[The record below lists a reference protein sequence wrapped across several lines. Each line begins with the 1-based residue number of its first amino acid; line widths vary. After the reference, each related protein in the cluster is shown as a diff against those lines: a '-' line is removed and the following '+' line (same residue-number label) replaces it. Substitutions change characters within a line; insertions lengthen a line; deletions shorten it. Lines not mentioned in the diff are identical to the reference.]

1 MLEIG
6 LPRLRMSRLFP
17 ASPGAQ
23 LQQIAVSTVSIQ
35 LGPNKITIPDRMEK
49 NLRSWICSPLKKC
62 LSVRSHQISPR
73 KCWKIGLPRLRI
85 SRRFLQDLSRAV
97 CRFSSG
103 LVAGNHRQHFFDP
116 TGSSAIQSPIGS
128 KKKITCSFY
137 PTTRRQ

>member
-1 MLEIG
+1 MPQNESEFSSSNQSCFSLLQGPRCRKSPSALFRPNWVKHDYNPRSDGKKLTQLDLQSVEKVPFSTFASDFPPKMLE
-6 LPRLRMSRLFP
+6 
-17 ASPGAQ
+17 
-23 LQQIAVSTVSIQ
+23 
-35 LGPNKITIPDRMEK
+35 
-49 NLRSWICSPLKKC
+49 
-62 LSVRSHQISPR
+62 
-73 KCWKIGLPRLRI
+73 IGLPRLRI